1 MKAKVLMCTLVASA
15 GLFMGCDPKPV
26 DPVVPPIQQEE
37 TFIKGADVSWC
48 SEMEASGR
56 KFYNAKGEGRDL
68 FALMKESGLGAVRL
82 RVWVNPS
89 KFGYGAWCDKADVI
103 AKAKRAKA
111 QGLKVMVDFHY
122 SDFFADPSRQTTP
135 LDWKDMSLSELQ
147 QAVSVHTKEILQALK
162 SEGVDVAWVQTGNEI
177 NSGMLWDSGK
187 IDWNKD
193 AKTRYNTFVQLH
205 NTAYDAV
212 KSVYSDASVIMHYA
226 GTVKAAEWDGWFFKE
241 VREAG
246 AKFDMIG
253 LSLYPDFSSWS
264 STESGVESNPNAAA
278 AVSSLHTL
286 FNVPVMVVE
295 TGFSSS
301 DSALAARVMSDLV
314 GRLSKIKGCSGV
326 FYWEP
331 EVDGKWKPS
340 YYGTLGWQ
348 AYQMGAFTSDG
359 KPGEAFAA
367 FAAS

>member
-1 MKAKVLMCTLVASA
+1 
-15 GLFMGCDPKPV
+15 
-26 DPVVPPIQQEE
+26 
-37 TFIKGADVSWC
+37 
-48 SEMEASGR
+48 MEASGR

-301 DSALAARVMSDLV
+301 DSALAARVMADLV

-340 YYGTLGWQ
+340 YYSTLGWQ

-359 KPGEAFAA
+359 KPGEAFEA

>member
-1 MKAKVLMCTLVASA
+1 M
-15 GLFMGCDPKPV
+15 
-26 DPVVPPIQQEE
+26 
-37 TFIKGADVSWC
+37 
-48 SEMEASGR
+48 
-56 KFYNAKGEGRDL
+56 
-68 FALMKESGLGAVRL
+68 
-82 RVWVNPS
+82 
-89 KFGYGAWCDKADVI
+89 
-103 AKAKRAKA
+103 
-111 QGLKVMVDFHY
+111 
-122 SDFFADPSRQTTP
+122 
-135 LDWKDMSLSELQ
+135 
-147 QAVSVHTKEILQALK
+147 HTKEILQALK
-162 SEGVDVAWVQTGNEI
+162 SEGVDVAGVQTGNEI

-301 DSALAARVMSDLV
+301 DSALAARVMADLV

-340 YYGTLGWQ
+340 YYSTLGWQ

-359 KPGEAFAA
+359 KPGEAFEA